1 MYKLPV
7 WGTVS
12 TVYAFIWHERMAWFK
27 FALALLTLVLIG
39 FALMMLQVFGISL
52 LSENAEGNGLVIV
65 LLGLI
70 ILFFLAYAALFLTF
84 TVAGIATICFGLNP
98 LLCANFSFGQSATGC
113 F

>member
-70 ILFFLAYAALFLTF
+70 ILFFSGLCRIVPDLHRRLASPLSAL
-84 TVAGIATICFGLNP
+84 A
-98 LLCANFSFGQSATGC
+98 
-113 F
+113 